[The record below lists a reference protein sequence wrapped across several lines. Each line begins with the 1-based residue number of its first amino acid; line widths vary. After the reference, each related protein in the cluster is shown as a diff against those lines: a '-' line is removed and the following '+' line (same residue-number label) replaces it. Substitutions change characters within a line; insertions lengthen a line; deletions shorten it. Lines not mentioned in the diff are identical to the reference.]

1 MKKYS
6 VSWTK
11 VYYSHGE
18 EVVYA
23 EDRVGA
29 EKIVEDKIGDLE
41 GSMQYVPDDNYVEAF
56 ELTDLGARNH

>member
-6 VSWTK
+6 VSWSK

-18 EVVYA
+18 EIVYA
-23 EDRVGA
+23 EDRGGA

-41 GSMQYVPDDNYVEAF
+41 GSMQYVPDEDCIEAF
-56 ELTDLGARNH
+56 ELTEVGSREA

>member
-1 MKKYS
+1 M
-6 VSWTK
+6 
-11 VYYSHGE
+11 YYAHGE
-18 EVVYA
+18 EIIYA

-56 ELTDLGARNH
+56 ELTEFGARNH